1 MLRWFSLALL
11 ILLTVASLT
20 TPAGTIG
27 TTGMAPN
34 STSAGVPVTVTVTS
48 SITDPSLIPA
58 SVNLQRLDSSGRVVS
73 VIGILHDDGLNG
85 DAVAGDNVYTITTTV
100 FENTPGT
107 VNFRVSAGFKGSL
120 LRSFSP
126 LLPFQINGTP
136 AGIAIVSP
144 SNAAYLNLSPVT
156 VNGTVG
162 DANSQVTINGVTAP
176 VSGNTFVASV
186 PLNEGPNTLTAVA
199 SNSNG
204 TTSTANIVVTLD
216 TTPPHVAIYSPVD
229 GSVTSDAATTVTGL
243 VNDIVVGTVNPQQA
257 TVTVNGVAAQVLNRT
272 FTALSIPLAIGPNTV
287 TAQAVD
293 RAGNAALATITI
305 TRQALTQPTLRI
317 FSGNG
322 QRGVIRTPLVVPLVA
337 QLVNGAGQPVAGVP
351 VVFQV
356 TNQDGTLLPVG
367 GTGGGGAGVVVNT
380 DAQGLASA
388 NFTLGSRVGAGNN
401 VITASTAGLA
411 TTAVFAASATP
422 SATGLIVIDSGNDQS
437 GVIGQGLP
445 LPFIAV
451 VTDIGFNRLGGV
463 PVTFTIKKGGGNF
476 AGKNTLSTISDSDGR
491 VMATLTLGPN
501 PGINNNLVEANF
513 VGNTGFPS
521 TFSATG
527 LAPGPANL
535 TSISG
540 VVLDNSDNAI
550 PGVTMRLFQVN
561 QGNNGNVPQQVA
573 APVQT
578 DVLGHFTIK
587 PAPVGVF
594 KLMADGGTAQRP
606 GSWPTLEYDIV
617 PVSGQ
622 DNTVGLPIYLPQL
635 DTSSQFCISPVK
647 GGTLTLPRV
656 PGFSLTIAPGSA
668 TFPGGSKTGCV
679 SVTPVNIDKVPM
691 SPGFGQ
697 QPRFVVTIQPV
708 GTTFNPPAPMTI
720 PNVDGLAPRAV
731 TEMYSYD
738 HDLATFVAIGSA
750 TVSDDG
756 SVIRSDAG
764 VGVLKAGWNCGGNP
778 NSSGSTGGLTVSIS
792 PQKDLK
798 APNKQFTA
806 TANGAPAQD
815 GTYRWELISTQTED
829 DPSIAQLLS
838 APSCDD
844 QSTCTA
850 TFVGLKGGKVTLRV
864 HHICKI
870 TGAEVTADERIT
882 VLTVQFQD
890 QNGAPLPSP
899 FRVGITANGHDRTQH
914 LQAIV
919 TPADEVKNVTL
930 AGSSNIGVVNVAPSG
945 NAIKF
950 DLFGLI
956 PSPPAPS
963 PRGDQ
968 SIVATHSS
976 GITVPQSVSVV
987 VPAQVAQPHETFSGP
1002 VTPINLLGSAGSS
1015 PAIIDV
1021 PPGSVALVTVY
1032 GKFLSVIVKDQFGDL
1047 IGDIYL
1053 GASVFETSLRFP
1065 INQSIRSDSTYLDP
1079 VVVFEELNPGSVVPA
1094 NSAAALTW
1102 PQQPP
1107 VLLTPETIPQNIS
1120 VDVDG
1125 FVLNPGI
1132 VNRQITSIPP
1142 STITITWP

>member
-1 MLRWFSLALL
+1 
-11 ILLTVASLT
+11 
-20 TPAGTIG
+20 
-27 TTGMAPN
+27 
-34 STSAGVPVTVTVTS
+34 
-48 SITDPSLIPA
+48 
-58 SVNLQRLDSSGRVVS
+58 VVS
-73 VIGILHDDGLNG
+73 IIGILHDDGLNG
-85 DAVAGDNVYTITTTV
+85 DAVAGDNVYTITTTI

-120 LRSFSP
+120 LRSYSP
-126 LLPFQINGTP
+126 LLPFQISGTP

-216 TTPPHVAIYSPVD
+216 TTPPHVAIYSPAD
-229 GSVTSDAATTVTGL
+229 SSVTSDAATTVTGL

-272 FTALSIPLAIGPNTV
+272 FTAMNIPLAIGANTI

-322 QRGVIRTPLVVPLVA
+322 QTGVIRTPLAAPLVT
-337 QLVNGAGQPVAGVP
+337 QLVNGAGQPVAGVQ

-367 GTGGGGAGVVVNT
+367 GTGGGSAGVVVNT

-401 VITASTAGLA
+401 VITVSTAGLA
-411 TTAVFAASATP
+411 TTAVFVASATP
-422 SATGLIVIDSGNDQS
+422 AATGLIVVDSGNDQS

-451 VTDIGFNRLGGV
+451 VTDTGFNRLSGV
-463 PVTFTIKKGGGNF
+463 PVTFTVKKGGGTF
-476 AGKNTLSTISDSDGR
+476 AGKSTLTTVSDSDGR
-491 VMATLTLGPN
+491 VMATLTLGAN
-501 PGINNNLVEANF
+501 PGISSNLVEASF
-513 VGNTGFPS
+513 AGNTGFPASFS
-521 TFSATG
+521 TTG
-527 LAPGPANL
+527 VAPGPANL

-550 PGVTMRLFQVN
+550 PGVTMRLFQIN

-573 APVQT
+573 APVET
-578 DVLGHFTIK
+578 DAQGHFTIK

-617 PVSGQ
+617 PISGQ

-635 DTSSQFCISPVK
+635 DTSSQLCVSPVK

-679 SVTPVNIDKVPM
+679 SVTPVNMEKVPM

-708 GTTFNPPAPMTI
+708 GTTFNPPAPMSI

-756 SVIRSDAG
+756 SVIRSDPG

-778 NSSGSTGGLTVSIS
+778 NASGSAGTCPECKKCNGSDCVADPAKNKTTCQKNKICKDGNCICPYPTNWKETSAKDIGNGTLEVTFSWESSTGD
-792 PQKDLK
+792 PNDLK
-798 APNKQFTA
+798 DCTISERVDYQGSGPYTWPNPPWTGNPSANPTILSFAPTLGVATDDHFTKGFIKPYPDFISFTA
-806 TANGAPAQD
+806 TQQYSYTCPCKNNGQPVPLSDKMSIIRTVHKNLD
-815 GTYRWELISTQTED
+815 GTG
-829 DPSIAQLLS
+829 
-838 APSCDD
+838 
-844 QSTCTA
+844 
-850 TFVGLKGGKVTLRV
+850 TFKYTVSEGNGL
-864 HHICKI
+864 
-870 TGAEVTADERIT
+870 A
-882 VLTVQFQD
+882 
-890 QNGAPLPSP
+890 
-899 FRVGITANGHDRTQH
+899 
-914 LQAIV
+914 
-919 TPADEVKNVTL
+919 
-930 AGSSNIGVVNVAPSG
+930 
-945 NAIKF
+945 
-950 DLFGLI
+950 LI
-956 PSPPAPS
+956 P
-963 PRGDQ
+963 
-968 SIVATHSS
+968 
-976 GITVPQSVSVV
+976 
-987 VPAQVAQPHETFSGP
+987 
-1002 VTPINLLGSAGSS
+1002 
-1015 PAIIDV
+1015 
-1021 PPGSVALVTVY
+1021 
-1032 GKFLSVIVKDQFGDL
+1032 
-1047 IGDIYL
+1047 
-1053 GASVFETSLRFP
+1053 
-1065 INQSIRSDSTYLDP
+1065 
-1079 VVVFEELNPGSVVPA
+1079 
-1094 NSAAALTW
+1094 
-1102 PQQPP
+1102 
-1107 VLLTPETIPQNIS
+1107 VLP
-1120 VDVDG
+1120 
-1125 FVLNPGI
+1125 
-1132 VNRQITSIPP
+1132 
-1142 STITITWP
+1142 

>member
-1 MLRWFSLALL
+1 MLRWFSLPLL
-11 ILLTVASLT
+11 ILLTVASRT

-27 TTGMAPN
+27 TTGMTPN
-34 STSAGVPVTVTVTS
+34 STPAGVAVTITVTS
-48 SITDPSLIPA
+48 LITDPSLIPA

-73 VIGILHDDGLNG
+73 VIGILHDDGQNG

-120 LRSFSP
+120 LRSYSP
-126 LLPFQINGTP
+126 LLAFQISGTP

-162 DANSQVTINGVTAP
+162 DPNAQVTINGVPAP
-176 VSGNTFVASV
+176 VSGKTFVASV

-204 TTSTANIVVTLD
+204 TTSTANVVVTLD
-216 TTPPHVAIYSPVD
+216 TTPPHVAIYSPAD
-229 GSVTSDAATTVTGL
+229 NSLTSDAATTVTGL

-272 FTALSIPLAIGPNTV
+272 FTALNIPLAIGPNTI

-293 RAGNAALATITI
+293 RAGNAALASITI

-317 FSGNG
+317 FSGNS
-322 QRGVIRTPLVVPLVA
+322 QTGVIRTQLAAPLVA
-337 QLVNGAGQPVAGVP
+337 QLVNGAGQPVAGVQ

-367 GTGGGGAGVVVNT
+367 ATGGGSAGVVVNT
-380 DAQGLASA
+380 DAQGLASV

-411 TTAVFAASATP
+411 TTAVFAASATA
-422 SATGLIVIDSGNDQS
+422 SATGLIVVDSGNNQS

-451 VTDIGFNRLGGV
+451 VTDTGFNRLSGV
-463 PVTFTIKKGGGNF
+463 PVTFTVKKGGGSL
-476 AGKNTLSTISDSDGR
+476 AGKATVTTTSDSDGR

-513 VGNTGFPS
+513 AGNTGFPASFS
-521 TFSATG
+521 TTG
-527 LAPGPANL
+527 LAPGPANS

-578 DVLGHFTIK
+578 DVQGHFMIK

-594 KLMADGGTAQRP
+594 KLMADGGTAQRS

-622 DNTVGLPIYLPQL
+622 DNTVGLPIYLPEL
-635 DTSSQFCISPVK
+635 DTSSQLCVSSAK
-647 GGTLTLPRV
+647 GGTLTLPRA

-679 SVTPVNIDKVPM
+679 SVTAVNMDKVPM

-756 SVIRSDAG
+756 SVIRSDPG

-778 NSSGSTGGLTVSIS
+778 NATGSAGTCPECKKCNGTDCVPDPAKNKTTCQTNKICKDGNCVCPVPVNWHQVAAGDIGGGVLEFDYAYESSTGDLTDLSKCTIS
-792 PQKDLK
+792 ERVTYPG
-798 APNKQFTA
+798 PNPYEF
-806 TANGAPAQD
+806 
-815 GTYRWELISTQTED
+815 
-829 DPSIAQLLS
+829 
-838 APSCDD
+838 
-844 QSTCTA
+844 
-850 TFVGLKGGKVTLRV
+850 
-864 HHICKI
+864 
-870 TGAEVTADERIT
+870 
-882 VLTVQFQD
+882 
-890 QNGAPLPSP
+890 
-899 FRVGITANGHDRTQH
+899 
-914 LQAIV
+914 
-919 TPADEVKNVTL
+919 
-930 AGSSNIGVVNVAPSG
+930 
-945 NAIKF
+945 
-950 DLFGLI
+950 
-956 PSPPAPS
+956 PSPPW
-963 PRGDQ
+963 DK
-968 SIVATHSS
+968 
-976 GITVPQSVSVV
+976 
-987 VPAQVAQPHETFSGP
+987 
-1002 VTPINLLGSAGSS
+1002 
-1015 PAIIDV
+1015 AIIN
-1021 PPGSVALVTVY
+1021 PTIITLPESRTISTV
-1032 GKFLSVIVKDQFGDL
+1032 
-1047 IGDIYL
+1047 
-1053 GASVFETSLRFP
+1053 
-1065 INQSIRSDSTYLDP
+1065 
-1079 VVVFEELNPGSVVPA
+1079 
-1094 NSAAALTW
+1094 
-1102 PQQPP
+1102 
-1107 VLLTPETIPQNIS
+1107 
-1120 VDVDG
+1120 
-1125 FVLNPGI
+1125 
-1132 VNRQITSIPP
+1132 
-1142 STITITWP
+1142 

>member
-11 ILLTVASLT
+11 ALLTVASVT

-27 TTGMAPN
+27 TTAMAPN
-34 STSAGVPVTVTVTS
+34 STSAGVAVTVTVTS
-48 SITDPSLIPA
+48 LITDPSLIPA
-58 SVNLQRLDSSGRVVS
+58 SVNLQRLDSSGRVIS

-85 DAVAGDNVYTITTTV
+85 DAVAGDNVYTITTTI

-126 LLPFQINGTP
+126 LLPFQISGTP

-162 DANSQVTINGVTAP
+162 DRNAQVTINGVSAP

-204 TTSTANIVVTLD
+204 TTSTASTVVTLD
-216 TTPPHVAIYSPVD
+216 TTPPHVAIYSPASN
-229 GSVTSDAATTVTGL
+229 SVTSDASTTVTGL
-243 VNDIVVGTVNPQQA
+243 VNDIVVGTVNSQQA

-272 FTALSIPLAIGPNTV
+272 FTALNIPLAIGPNTI

-293 RAGNAALATITI
+293 RAGNAASATITI
-305 TRQALTQPTLRI
+305 TRQSLTQPTLRI

-322 QRGVIRTPLVVPLVA
+322 QSGVIRTPLAAPLVA
-337 QLVNGAGQPVAGVP
+337 QLVNGAGQPLAGVQ

-367 GTGGGGAGVVVNT
+367 GTGAGSAGVLVNT
-380 DAQGLASA
+380 NAQGLASA

-422 SATGLIVIDSGNDQS
+422 AASGLIVIDSGNNQS
-437 GVIGQGLP
+437 GVISQGLS

-451 VTDIGFNRLGGV
+451 VTDTGFNRLSGV
-463 PVTFTIKKGGGNF
+463 PVTFTVKTGGGNF
-476 AGKNTLSTISDSDGR
+476 AGSTTLSGTSDSDGR

-513 VGNTGFPS
+513 AGNTGFPA
-521 TFSATG
+521 TFNATG
-527 LAPGPANL
+527 LAPGPANS

-550 PGVTMRLFQVN
+550 PGVTMRLLQIN

-573 APVQT
+573 TAVQT
-578 DVLGHFTIK
+578 DAQGHFTIK

-606 GSWPTLEYDIV
+606 GSWPTLEYDVV

-622 DNTVGLPIYLPQL
+622 DNTVGLPIYLPEL
-635 DTSSQFCISPVK
+635 DTSSQLCVSPVQ
-647 GGTLTLPRV
+647 GGTLTLPRA

-679 SVTPVNIDKVPM
+679 SVTPVNMDKVPM

-708 GTTFNPPAPMTI
+708 GTTFNPPAPITI

-756 SVIRSDAG
+756 SFIRSDPG

-778 NSSGSTGGLTVSIS
+778 NATGSAGTCPQCKKCDGSGCVADPSQNNNPCQVDQKNGFCLNGECHTCPTSTSQAGLTPIPLSVRFPDFLTGLGAVSAIQVSPGNIDWDGKTITESLTFDRGHSSCPINGFFDQLCGTGVTGGLSTFTVGNGGSELGFNFPAQHNVFYDEHLFGATVSVL
-792 PQKDLK
+792 D
-798 APNKQFTA
+798 APEIPPTLNSCTA
-806 TANGAPAQD
+806 SCTQQYLCEGNVI
-815 GTYRWELISTQTED
+815 GTYTVTR
-829 DPSIAQLLS
+829 
-838 APSCDD
+838 
-844 QSTCTA
+844 
-850 TFVGLKGGKVTLRV
+850 TFTRGTINGQKVTN
-864 HHICKI
+864 
-870 TGAEVTADERIT
+870 IT
-882 VLTVQFQD
+882 VTKQ
-890 QNGAPLPSP
+890 
-899 FRVGITANGHDRTQH
+899 
-914 LQAIV
+914 
-919 TPADEVKNVTL
+919 
-930 AGSSNIGVVNVAPSG
+930 
-945 NAIKF
+945 
-950 DLFGLI
+950 
-956 PSPPAPS
+956 
-963 PRGDQ
+963 
-968 SIVATHSS
+968 
-976 GITVPQSVSVV
+976 
-987 VPAQVAQPHETFSGP
+987 
-1002 VTPINLLGSAGSS
+1002 
-1015 PAIIDV
+1015 
-1021 PPGSVALVTVY
+1021 
-1032 GKFLSVIVKDQFGDL
+1032 
-1047 IGDIYL
+1047 
-1053 GASVFETSLRFP
+1053 
-1065 INQSIRSDSTYLDP
+1065 
-1079 VVVFEELNPGSVVPA
+1079 
-1094 NSAAALTW
+1094 
-1102 PQQPP
+1102 
-1107 VLLTPETIPQNIS
+1107 
-1120 VDVDG
+1120 
-1125 FVLNPGI
+1125 
-1132 VNRQITSIPP
+1132 
-1142 STITITWP
+1142 